1 MDSKM
6 LNKLKLILNVQGAR
20 CENVCKEEDCRYVK
34 RAFYDAYHS
43 GRSFL
48 LYSFFISD
56 HKRV

>member
-1 MDSKM
+1 M
-6 LNKLKLILNVQGAR
+6 LNKLKLILNVQGTR
-20 CENVCKEEDCRYVK
+20 CENVCKEEDCRDMK
-34 RAFYDAYHS
+34 RAFNNAYHS